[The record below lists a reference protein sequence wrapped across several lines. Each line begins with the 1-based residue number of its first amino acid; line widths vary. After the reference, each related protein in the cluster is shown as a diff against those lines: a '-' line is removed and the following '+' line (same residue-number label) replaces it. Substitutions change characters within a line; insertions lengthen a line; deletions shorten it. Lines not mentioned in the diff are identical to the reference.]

1 MKKSL
6 VVISSMLAVLLLLTV
21 FAGSAAAA
29 LGGETFTVY
38 VSTNPS
44 GATATYV
51 ATGETITT
59 PGSFVI
65 HSGTQYYGVASQIV
79 ITKNGYYPYYA
90 TVKASDFNNDPPRKY
105 IEGVTLEPISTTG
118 TLTLTSSPS
127 GAAVYIDGS
136 YYGTTP
142 LTVELSAGS
151 HRVSMQKSGY
161 DSWSSTVSISSGG
174 SKTVTGNL
182 EKIVNTG
189 YLSISS
195 SPSGA
200 TVFID
205 GSYRGITPASLTLN
219 EGSHTVKLTASGY
232 SEYTTSVYVAGGR
245 TSVVT
250 ASMSPSVQLG
260 YVNLKAS
267 PAGASI
273 YVDGVY
279 QATVPAVSGVTL
291 GPFATGTAHTLLL
304 TANGYQSGSTSFTLS
319 AGETK
324 TITMNLAAE
333 QAKTAN
339 LYVSSSPT
347 GAAIYL
353 DNVYYGM
360 TPATIPDITTGSHI
374 LKLQASG
381 YAEWQEAVTLTAGQT
396 LEKSVS
402 MSPSV
407 APTVPA
413 RTPAPVFGL
422 IAGLGAAAVLLFRR
436 K

>member
-1 MKKSL
+1 M
-6 VVISSMLAVLLLLTV
+6 SSVLAVLLLLALFV
-21 FAGSAAAA
+21 SSAAA
-29 LGGETFTVY
+29 LTVY
-38 VSTNPS
+38 VDSNPS
-44 GATATYV
+44 GATVTYRWSGMNID
-51 ATGETITT
+51 TTTT
-59 PGSFVI
+59 PGSIDIDEDSPAYGESATVI
-65 HSGTQYYGVASQIV
+65 FSKA
-79 ITKNGYYPYYA
+79 GYNSYYA
-90 TVKASDFNNDPPRKY
+90 YIKASDFDGYRKY

-127 GAAVYIDGS
+127 GATVYIDGS

-142 LTVELSAGS
+142 LTVDLSAGS

-182 EKIVNTG
+182 EKIVSTG

-205 GSYRGITPASLTLN
+205 GSYRGTTPVNLSLN

-232 SEYTTSVYVAGGR
+232 SQYTTSVYVSGGR
-245 TSVVT
+245 TSVVS
-250 ASMSPSVQLG
+250 ASMSPSVDLG

-267 PAGASI
+267 PAGAAI

-279 QATVPAVSGVTL
+279 QATVPSVTGVTL
-291 GPFATGTAHTLLL
+291 GPFTTGTAHTLLL

-324 TITMNLAAE
+324 TITMNLVAE

-407 APTVPA
+407 APTAPA

-422 IAGLGAAAVLLFRR
+422 IAGLGAAAVLLLRR